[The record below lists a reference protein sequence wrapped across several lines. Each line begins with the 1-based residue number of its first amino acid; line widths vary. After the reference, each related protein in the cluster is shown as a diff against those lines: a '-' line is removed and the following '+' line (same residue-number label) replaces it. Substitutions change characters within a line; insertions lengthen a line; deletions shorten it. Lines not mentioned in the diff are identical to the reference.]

1 MQNALSS
8 LTALSPLDGRYAAK
22 LAALRP
28 VMSEFGYMQRRVQVE
43 LTWFIALSDAG
54 FAEFAPLPADD
65 RAFLLALVRNF
76 SEADAQAIKDK
87 EKETNHDVKAVEY
100 WIKSRF
106 AGRPALLAAAEFVH
120 FACTSEDINNTSHAT
135 PARDAHSTDS
145 SALILRSAALMRRA
159 PVLCTMSPRM

>member
-120 FACTSEDINNTSHAT
+120 FACTSEDINNTSHALQLQ
-135 PARDAHSTDS
+135 AGRDFS
-145 SALILRSAALMRRA
+145 LLFGRELRG
-159 PVLCTMSPRM
+159 